1 MAASE
6 YFFPFPMSSLEKDV
20 FVSVEKKKKKKKIEK
35 LLFGTVGEVLE
46 NVCVI
51 KVRSCCKNHA

>member
-20 FVSVEKKKKKKKIEK
+20 FVSVEKKKKKKIEK
-35 LLFGTVGEVLE
+35 LLFGTVGKVLE
-46 NVCVI
+46 NVCAI
-51 KVRSCCKNHA
+51 KVRT

>member
-20 FVSVEKKKKKKKIEK
+20 FVSVEKKKKKKIEK
-35 LLFGTVGEVLE
+35 LLFGTVGKVLE

-51 KVRSCCKNHA
+51 KVRSCYKNHA

>member
-20 FVSVEKKKKKKKIEK
+20 FVSVEKKKKKIEK
-35 LLFGTVGEVLE
+35 LLFGTVGKVLE